1 MKNTNLQNLLLHIE
15 ALIFAS
21 DQPVKTQEIIH
32 CLEAYTGESFDRK
45 TVANLIVSLQQKYHA
60 PQFAFSVEQ
69 IAGGYT
75 FLTKEPYQ
83 PILHTL
89 LKLKSK
95 KKLSK
100 AALETLAIIAYKQPI
115 VKSEIEKIRGVSV
128 DYSIKK
134 LLEKELIYIKGRSQ
148 DVGRPLLY
156 GTSDKFMHHF
166 GLNSMKDLPKLKEFA
181 VEENQ
186 IGNES
191 ELD

>member
-1 MKNTNLQNLLLHIE
+1 MQNLLLHIE

-21 DQPVKTQEIIH
+21 DQPVKIQEIIH

-89 LKLKSK
+89 LKQKSK

-191 ELD
+191 ESD